1 MAWKSIITSKC
12 KSCIFFQLPGSAV
25 YVALECVLRNAGR
38 AGLHYLQSSSAKH
51 AQLYDLTT

>member
-1 MAWKSIITSKC
+1 MVWKSIITSKC
-12 KSCIFFQLPGSAV
+12 KSCIFQLPASTV

-38 AGLHYLQSSSAKH
+38 AGLHYCQSSSAKH